1 LSTLLEIAAEA
12 DAEVSQTAQ
21 TALAGLSGASV
32 NAELAARLP
41 QAEGKKLEVL
51 IEIIGQRR
59 IEAATA
65 DLRKLIDHP
74 DAAIRG
80 ATLTAL
86 GETVGPKEL
95 FVLVS
100 QAVAPKNPADAQVAQ
115 RALRAACIRMPDREA
130 CAAQLAATMP
140 SASVATKSN
149 LLEILGAMGGPT
161 ALATIREA
169 MKGNEDEL
177 QDAGSKVL
185 GEWMSVDAAPVLLD
199 LAKTASNDK
208 YQVRALRGYIRL
220 ARQFAMPDGQR
231 AEMLQNALEASKR
244 ADEQKL
250 VLAVVERYPNVDTLK
265 VAVKATEVP
274 ALKDDATRIAMAI
287 AQKLG
292 GKSSEAQELLAKV
305 GLSPMKVEIIK
316 AEYGAGSTLKDVTE
330 ALRKRVG
337 DLPVI
342 NLASA
347 NYNESFGGDPAP
359 GTKKE
364 LKVQYRINGKAGEAS
379 FAENAVIMLPLPK

>member
-1 LSTLLEIAAEA
+1 
-12 DAEVSQTAQ
+12 
-21 TALAGLSGASV
+21 
-32 NAELAARLP
+32 
-41 QAEGKKLEVL
+41 
-51 IEIIGQRR
+51 
-59 IEAATA
+59 
-65 DLRKLIDHP
+65 
-74 DAAIRG
+74 
-80 ATLTAL
+80 
-86 GETVGPKEL
+86 
-95 FVLVS
+95 
-100 QAVAPKNPADAQVAQ
+100 
-115 RALRAACIRMPDREA
+115 
-130 CAAQLAATMP
+130 MP